1 MSITGLTIQ
10 DFRNIQST
18 ELTLS
23 PSLNLIYGQNGSGK
37 TSLLEAIHYLSTAQ
51 SFRTQNIESLIK
63 KGCSHLT
70 VAANIKDNGQTKR
83 IGLRRS
89 PKQIIRRINQ
99 ETVHRQTDITKEL
112 PVRILHPD
120 SHKLVSGAPSVRRS
134 FLDWGCFY
142 HHSSFLKTWSSVK
155 AILKQRNALL
165 KSHYNLKVL
174 ESLNQQFT
182 VTSDQ
187 IDKLRSQ
194 YMLDLSPLI
203 TSYTEKILGPA
214 HTLDL
219 EYQRGWKTTLSD
231 QLTHDMERD
240 RRFKRTHSGPHRA
253 DIQIRF
259 NNEDA
264 RNNASRGQQKLIV
277 VILTLSQIHLF
288 RSQTQSSGILLI
300 DDLPSELD
308 QEHQNLFIEALHELQ
323 QQLFITAIDPDT
335 LDLKN
340 WTDSRMFHVK
350 HGQFTEVV

>member
-1 MSITGLTIQ
+1 MSISGLTIQ

-23 PSLNLIYGQNGSGK
+23 SSLNLIYGQNGSGK

-51 SFRTQNIESLIK
+51 SFRTHNIESLIK

-70 VAANIKDNGQTKR
+70 VAANITDAGLTKR

-89 PKQIIRRINQ
+89 RNQIIRRINQ
-99 ETVHRQTDITKEL
+99 ETVQRQTDITKQL

-142 HHSSFLKTWSSVK
+142 HQASFLKTWSSVK
-155 AILKQRNALL
+155 SILKQRNALL
-165 KSHYNLKVL
+165 KSHFNLKVL
-174 ESLNQQFT
+174 ESLNQQFCLY
-182 VTSDQ
+182 SEEIDQ
-187 IDKLRSQ
+187 LRTQ
-194 YMLDLSPLI
+194 YMQELAPLI
-203 TSYTEKILGPA
+203 SSYTKKILGPT
-214 HTLDL
+214 HKLNV
-219 EYQRGWKTTLSD
+219 EYHNGWKTPLSD

-253 DIQIRF
+253 DLQIKF
-259 NNEDA
+259 NDEDA

-288 RSQTQSSGILLI
+288 RSQAQSSGILLI

-308 QEHQNLFIEALHELQ
+308 KAHQNLFIEALHELQ